1 MRGLAKRVAAIK
13 ASSQKLPTHLR
24 CALFKSTASTPW
36 PILLRLLLGILTSK
50 VLGARSR
57 GLVDYIDPSQASIYM
72 GNCSTPEGV
81 RGVCRDMRW
90 HDISNLK
97 QSRKKQVEGGVQCD
111 GGRLRR
117 RQPFLSSQSAL
128 LPERKG
134 GPATAYC
141 MSSDNVNHFELLY
154 VSTLNVVH
162 RFFCTVAV
170 ELRI

>member
-1 MRGLAKRVAAIK
+1 M
-13 ASSQKLPTHLR
+13 
-24 CALFKSTASTPW
+24 
-36 PILLRLLLGILTSK
+36 
-50 VLGARSR
+50 
-57 GLVDYIDPSQASIYM
+57 
-72 GNCSTPEGV
+72 
-81 RGVCRDMRW
+81 
-90 HDISNLK
+90 K
-97 QSRKKQVEGGVQCD
+97 QSRNKQVEGGVQCD

-134 GPATAYC
+134 GPATAYS
-141 MSSDNVNHFELLY
+141 MSSNNVNHFELLY